1 MKYFKIL
8 ILFITMGML
17 QACPGE
23 GDGIVIEQLK
33 IRNTSQKTIYLFEF
47 LSNYEIEIGEVN
59 YNTIRQLKIG
69 YGQEIE
75 YPFYE
80 GNFNNGKKFYLFIF
94 EQSILD
100 DYTWE
105 EIQELEL
112 YARYSFTLEE
122 LQAMNWEI
130 VYTGE

>member
-1 MKYFKIL
+1 MKYFKFL
-8 ILFITMGML
+8 LLFIIAGAL
-17 QACPGE
+17 QGCPGE
-23 GDGIVIEQLK
+23 DDGIVIGKLK
-33 IRNTSQKTIYLFEF
+33 LKNISEETIYLFEF
-47 LSNYEIEIGEVN
+47 IANYEVGIEEVN
-59 YNTIRQLKIG
+59 YSTLKDLKIDN
-69 YGQEIE
+69 GQEIE

-122 LQAMNWEI
+122 LQAMNWEL
-130 VYTGE
+130 VYDGE